1 MRALFF
7 FFTILTHQCK
17 TTASQWGDSKMLC
30 CTVYELILK
39 MLFCRCFL
47 EYLIHKECSKSKNK
61 RETVLKHSSVI
72 FNIKKKLKTLKL
84 NKNLWFYSCK
94 IYSKYQG
101 ITCTRL
107 RLGS

>member
-1 MRALFF
+1 MYDCMRAL

-47 EYLIHKECSKSKNK
+47 EYLIHKECSNSKNK

-72 FNIKKKLKTLKL
+72 FNIKKKKFKTLKL
-84 NKNLWFYSCK
+84 NKK
-94 IYSKYQG
+94 IHIYSFTAVKL
-101 ITCTRL
+101 IPNTKA
-107 RLGS
+107 

>member
-1 MRALFF
+1 MRAL

-39 MLFCRCFL
+39 MLFCRWFL

-72 FNIKKKLKTLKL
+72 FNIKK
-84 NKNLWFYSCK
+84 NN
-94 IYSKYQG
+94 
-101 ITCTRL
+101 
-107 RLGS
+107 

>member
-1 MRALFF
+1 
-7 FFTILTHQCK
+7 
-17 TTASQWGDSKMLC
+17 MLC

-47 EYLIHKECSKSKNK
+47 EYLIHKESSKSKNK

-72 FNIKKKLKTLKL
+72 FNIKKII
-84 NKNLWFYSCK
+84 KNTEIEQKNPYLWFYSCK

-101 ITCTRL
+101 ITGTRL
-107 RLGS
+107 CLGS